1 MQNELKEKL
10 QNLSE
15 KFNTDL
21 DVISLKALCSVP
33 ENEEILFA
41 ITGTL
46 NRLIEKYPDDE
57 EILGLLPKKEKISL
71 ENLIEVLQETYPSNV
86 EVFTIKALS
95 TFPEEELREK
105 AIAQSLE
112 RLLEVNPNDEN
123 ILEYLSIENIVP
135 KEQNPDMVFV
145 EGSSYTPSFFN
156 EERSVI
162 DLYVNKYQTTQEEWE
177 KYMRKNPSKFKGSR
191 RPVESITWID
201 TLVFCNKMSENYGLQ
216 PAYKIENDKLV
227 KIIYKDGKEEYPN
240 LADFLKVEG
249 YRLPTEIEWEWFAR
263 GGKVAQEKGT
273 FDTKY
278 AGSDNLDEVAWYGEN
293 SDLQTHSVGNKKAN
307 ELGLYDCTGNICEYC
322 YDRYNYYKTKTYLEE
337 NRAYI
342 YEENYSEALKKGGY
356 YLNSPEEYWVDEPED
371 GCSLYNRNGCGDST
385 SGVGFRIVRTANP
398 QK

>member
-1 MQNELKEKL
+1 MQKDLKEKL
-10 QNLSE
+10 NNLSS
-15 KFNTDL
+15 KFSTEL
-21 DVISLKALCSVP
+21 DIISLKALCNMP

-71 ENLIEVLQETYPSNV
+71 ENLIKVLQETYASNV

-123 ILEYLSIENIVP
+123 ILEYLGIEDIVP
-135 KEQNPDMVFV
+135 KEKNPDMVFV
-145 EGSSYTPSFFN
+145 EGGSYTPSFFN

-177 KYMRKNPSKFKGSR
+177 KYMGKNPSKFKGDR

-201 TLVFCNKMSENYGLQ
+201 TLVFCNKTSENYGLQ
-216 PAYKIENDKLV
+216 PAYKIENHKLV

-240 LADFLKVEG
+240 LADFSKVEG
-249 YRLPTEIEWEWFAR
+249 YRLPTELEWEWFAR
-263 GGKVAQEKGT
+263 GGKVALKNKT

-278 AGSDNLDEVAWYGEN
+278 AGNDNLDEVAWYAEN

-307 ELGLYDCTGNICEYC
+307 ELDIYDCTGNISEYC

-342 YEENYSEALKKGGY
+342 YEENYSDALKRGGG
-356 YLNSPEEYWVDEPED
+356 YLNSPYESWDIEEED
-371 GCSLYNRNGCGDST
+371 GCSLYERNGFGDST
-385 SGVGFRIVRTANP
+385 SAVGFRVVRTANP